1 MLQCNKYP
9 IDKKEMTM
17 SQFITHILER
27 LAEMF
32 PEENYQT
39 RLEQYIIS
47 RDPKSAAD
55 IEQFEREFTYK
66 SKRMF

>member
-1 MLQCNKYP
+1 
-9 IDKKEMTM
+9 M

-27 LAEMF
+27 LGEMF

-47 RDPKSAAD
+47 RDPKTASD

-66 SKRMF
+66 SHRM

>member
-1 MLQCNKYP
+1 
-9 IDKKEMTM
+9 M